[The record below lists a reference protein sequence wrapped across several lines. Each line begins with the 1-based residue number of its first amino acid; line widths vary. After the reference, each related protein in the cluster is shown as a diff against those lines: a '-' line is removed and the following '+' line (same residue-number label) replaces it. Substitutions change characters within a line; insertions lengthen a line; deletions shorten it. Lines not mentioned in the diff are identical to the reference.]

1 MYNLLIIVA
10 IFGNIDDTR
19 SPLSI
24 STELTTSKYTYEECI
39 KESKRISK
47 TERIFNYGTKQISTE
62 CILIGK

>member
-1 MYNLLIIVA
+1 MYNLLIIVS
-10 IFGNIDDTR
+10 IFGNINL
-19 SPLSI
+19 SKSSISI

-47 TERIFNYGTKQISTE
+47 TERISQYGTKQISTE